1 MKTKTKINLCIALL
15 ILGLTIFILQL
26 FVFSAPDGILG
37 FLLCLF
43 SIYLIIGS
51 IIKLCKLSPNIKNM
65 IINIIDLIF
74 FIR

>member
-1 MKTKTKINLCIALL
+1 MKTKTKINIYIALL
-15 ILGLTIFILQL
+15 ILGLTIFVLQL

-51 IIKLCKLSPNIKNM
+51 IIRLCKLSPNIKNM
-65 IINIIDLIF
+65 FINIIDLIF